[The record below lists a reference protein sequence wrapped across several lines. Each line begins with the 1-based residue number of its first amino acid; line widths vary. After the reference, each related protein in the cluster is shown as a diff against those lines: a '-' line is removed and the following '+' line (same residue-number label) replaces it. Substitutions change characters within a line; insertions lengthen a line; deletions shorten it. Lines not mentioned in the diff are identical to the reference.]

1 MTIANT
7 APRLRDLFA
16 MPGFLR
22 LWAVGGCSNAM
33 RWLEVL
39 ASALFTLEVT
49 GSGLMVAIV
58 SAARTLPMFCFGALA
73 GVISDAVNRKHILVT
88 GMFITATCSV
98 SVALLGLL
106 GLAQPWHV
114 ATAALVSGTVWAT
127 DMATRRRMVGEIAQ
141 SPGAG
146 PAASGGGL
154 VARSLALDTVTNS
167 VARMIGPI
175 VGGLAYQSLG
185 LAGAFAISACFYLVS
200 ALLALGL
207 RYSQATRKLSL
218 ARVPADLG
226 EGFSY
231 ARGQPI
237 ILGVLGITIAMNM
250 FGFSY
255 TALLAPL
262 GRNVFHV
269 APVWVG
275 VLAAGEP
282 FGALTGGLFLAR
294 GNPPVSGRVLM
305 VGGTLIFL
313 VSMMLLPLSPWFAL
327 ACAIM
332 LAGGFGS
339 AAFANMQTAL
349 IVLHA
354 PGHIRS
360 RLMGLLTV
368 CIGTAP
374 LGLLLI
380 GALADRFGPTAALEI
395 MGACGLAVVS
405 AVNLWWRQRGAETP
419 AE

>member
-1 MTIANT
+1 MPDAN
-7 APRLRDLFA
+7 AQPRLRDLFSL
-16 MPGFLR
+16 PGFMR
-22 LWAVGGCSNAM
+22 LWAIGGCSNAM

-39 ASALFTLEVT
+39 TGALFTLEVT

-73 GVISDAVNRKHILVT
+73 GVLSDAVNRKHILAT
-88 GMFITATCSV
+88 GMFISATSSAC
-98 SVALLGLL
+98 VALLAVTGVVR
-106 GLAQPWHV
+106 PWHV
-114 ATAALVSGTVWAT
+114 AIAALVSGTVWAT

-141 SPGAG
+141 LP
-146 PAASGGGL
+146 GGGTGL
-154 VARSLALDTVTNS
+154 ISRSLALDTVTNS
-167 VARMIGPI
+167 VARMVGPI
-175 VGGLAYQSLG
+175 LGGLAYQAIG
-185 LAGAFAISACFYLVS
+185 VAGAFSISASFYLFS
-200 ALLALGL
+200 AILASGL
-207 RYSQATRKLSL
+207 RYTQVTRSLSL
-218 ARVPADLG
+218 SRVPADLR
-226 EGFSY
+226 EGFTY
-231 ARGQPI
+231 ARSQPI

-275 VLAAGEP
+275 VLAAAEP

-294 GNPPVSGRVLM
+294 GDPPVSGRVLM
-305 VGGTLIFL
+305 VGGTIIFL
-313 VSMMLLPLSPWFAL
+313 ASIMLLPLSPWLTL
-327 ACAIM
+327 ACVIM

-349 IVLHA
+349 IVLHT

-380 GALADRFGPTAALEI
+380 GALADSFGPVLALEI
-395 MGACGLAVVS
+395 MGVCGLIGVGT
-405 AVNLWWRQRGAETP
+405 VNLWWKRQRVAE
-419 AE
+419 

>member
-1 MTIANT
+1 MTMA
-7 APRLRDLFA
+7 ADEARLRSLFTL
-16 MPGFLR
+16 PGFAR
-22 LWAVGGCSNAM
+22 LWAIGGFSNAM

-39 ASALFTLEVT
+39 TGALFTLEVT

-73 GVISDAVNRKHILVT
+73 GVMSDAVNRKHILVT
-88 GMFITATCSV
+88 GMFISATSSGCV
-98 SVALLGLL
+98 MLLAIF
-106 GLAQPWHV
+106 GLARPWHV
-114 ATAALVSGTVWAT
+114 AIAAMVSGTVWAS

-141 SPGAG
+141 G
-146 PAASGGGL
+146 PDGTGMI
-154 VARSLALDTVTNS
+154 ARSLALDTVTNS

-175 VGGLAYQSLG
+175 VGGLAYQSIG
-185 LAGAFAISACFYLVS
+185 LAGAFAISASFYLIS
-200 ALLALGL
+200 ALLALGF
-207 RYSQATRKLSL
+207 RYSQVTRKLSL
-218 ARVPADLG
+218 ARVPADLR
-226 EGFSY
+226 EGFVY
-231 ARGQPI
+231 ASSQPI

-269 APVWVG
+269 TPVWVG
-275 VLAAGEP
+275 VLAAAEP
-282 FGALTGGLFLAR
+282 FGALTGGLALAR
-294 GNPPVSGRVLM
+294 RDYPVSGRVLM
-305 VGGTLIFL
+305 VGGTIIFL
-313 VSMMLLPLSPWFAL
+313 SSMMLLPLSPFLAL
-327 ACAIM
+327 ACVIM

-349 IVLHA
+349 IVLHT

-380 GALADRFGPTAALEI
+380 GALADQFGPVLALEI
-395 MGACGLAVVS
+395 MGICGLACVGS
-405 AVNLWWRQRGAETP
+405 VNLWWRRRGTETP
-419 AE
+419 QA

>member
-1 MTIANT
+1 MTIANSP
-7 APRLRDLFA
+7 ARLRDLFDL
-16 MPGFLR
+16 PGFTR
-22 LWAVGGCSNAM
+22 LWAVGGFSNAM

-39 ASALFTLEVT
+39 TGALFTLEIT

-73 GVISDAVNRKHILVT
+73 GVLSDAVNRKHILTT
-88 GMFITATCSV
+88 GMFISAISSTC
-98 SVALLGLL
+98 VALLAFAGVVR
-106 GLAQPWHV
+106 PWHV
-114 ATAALVSGTVWAT
+114 AVAALVSGTVWAT

-141 SPGAG
+141 SPDG
-146 PAASGGGL
+146 STGL

-175 VGGLAYQSLG
+175 LGGLAYQSLG
-185 LAGAFAISACFYLVS
+185 VAGAFAISASFYLFS
-200 ALLALGL
+200 ALMAVGL
-207 RYSQATRKLSL
+207 RYSQATRPLSL
-218 ARVPADLG
+218 SRVPADLR
-226 EGFSY
+226 EGFAY

-262 GRNVFHV
+262 GRDVFHV

-275 VLAAGEP
+275 VLAAAEP

-294 GNPPVSGRVLM
+294 GDPPFSGRVLM
-305 VGGTLIFL
+305 VGGTVIFL
-313 VSMMLLPLSPWFAL
+313 AGIMLLPLSPYLAL

-332 LAGGFGS
+332 LGGGFGS

-349 IVLHA
+349 IVLHT
-354 PGHIRS
+354 PGHVRS

-380 GALADRFGPTAALEI
+380 GALADRFGPVLALEI
-395 MGACGLAVVS
+395 MGVCGLIGVGT
-405 AVNLWWRQRGAETP
+405 VNLWWKRQRVAE
-419 AE
+419 

>member
-1 MTIANT
+1 MTDAIRP
-7 APRLRDLFA
+7 PRLRDLFA
-16 MPGFLR
+16 IDGFLR
-22 LWAVGGCSNAM
+22 LWAIGGFSNAM

-39 ASALFTLEVT
+39 AGALFTLEVT
-49 GSGLMVAIV
+49 NSGLMVAIV

-73 GVISDAVNRKHILVT
+73 GVISDAMNRKHILAG
-88 GMFITATCSV
+88 GMFIAASV
-98 SVALLGLL
+98 STCVALLAYSGI
-106 GLAQPWHV
+106 AQPWHV
-114 ATAALVSGTVWAT
+114 AVAALVSGTVWAT

-141 SPGAG
+141 SPAT
-146 PAASGGGL
+146 GGSL

-167 VARMIGPI
+167 TARMVGPI
-175 VGGLAYQSLG
+175 LGGLSYQSIG
-185 LAGAFAISACFYLVS
+185 LAGAFAISACFYLLSGV
-200 ALLALGL
+200 LALGL
-207 RYSQATRKLSL
+207 IHRQETRKLSI
-218 ARVPADLG
+218 ARVPTDLR
-226 EGFSY
+226 EGFAY
-231 ARGQPI
+231 ARSQPI

-262 GRNVFHV
+262 GRDVFNV

-275 VLAAGEP
+275 VLAAAEP
-282 FGALTGGLFLAR
+282 LGALTGGLFLAR
-294 GNPPVSGRVLM
+294 GDPPVSGRVLM

-313 VSMMLLPLSPWFAL
+313 ASMMLLPLAPWL
-327 ACAIM
+327 LLGCAVM

-349 IVLHA
+349 IVLHT

-380 GALADRFGPTAALEI
+380 GALADRFGPAAALEI
-395 MGACGLAVVS
+395 MGVCGLLGVGI
-405 AVNLWWRQRGAETP
+405 VNLWWRRRGAEAPT
-419 AE
+419 E

>member
-1 MTIANT
+1 MTIANSP
-7 APRLRDLFA
+7 ARLRDLFGL
-16 MPGFLR
+16 PGFTR
-22 LWAVGGCSNAM
+22 LWAVGGFSNAM

-39 ASALFTLEVT
+39 TGALFTLEVT

-73 GVISDAVNRKHILVT
+73 GVLSDAVNRKHILTT
-88 GMFITATCSV
+88 GMFVSAISSTC
-98 SVALLGLL
+98 VALLAIAGVVR
-106 GLAQPWHV
+106 PWHV
-114 ATAALVSGTVWAT
+114 AVAALVSGTVWAT

-141 SPGAG
+141 SPDG
-146 PAASGGGL
+146 STGL

-175 VGGLAYQSLG
+175 LGGLAYQSLG
-185 LAGAFAISACFYLVS
+185 VAGAFAISASFYLFS
-200 ALLALGL
+200 ALMAVGL
-207 RYSQATRKLSL
+207 RYSQATRPLSL
-218 ARVPADLG
+218 SRVPADLR
-226 EGFSY
+226 EGFAY

-275 VLAAGEP
+275 VLAAAEP

-294 GNPPVSGRVLM
+294 GDPPFSGRVLM
-305 VGGTLIFL
+305 VGGTVIFL
-313 VSMMLLPLSPWFAL
+313 AGIMLLPLSPFLAL

-332 LAGGFGS
+332 LGGGFGS

-349 IVLHA
+349 IVLHT

-380 GALADRFGPTAALEI
+380 GALADRFGPVLALEI
-395 MGACGLAVVS
+395 MGVCGLIGVG
-405 AVNLWWRQRGAETP
+405 AVNLWWKRQRVAE
-419 AE
+419 